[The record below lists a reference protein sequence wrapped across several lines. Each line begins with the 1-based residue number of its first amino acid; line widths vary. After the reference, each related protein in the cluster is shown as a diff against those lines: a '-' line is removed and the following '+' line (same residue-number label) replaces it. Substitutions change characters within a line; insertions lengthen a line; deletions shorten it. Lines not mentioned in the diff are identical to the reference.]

1 MVLPPA
7 FRSGAVSVKILLL
20 HHQGSFHFLPAAWLG
35 PGPQVG
41 GRRFFRPQ
49 HHPSP
54 QPSLPV
60 LGRLAV
66 LFHTFSTE
74 HLCFFTLV
82 TSTPSRLGMGDG
94 AGTILQG
101 HWLHISGSCFFP
113 MLFGDPLCVSSNGGD
128 FQWWPWWPGP
138 LVQRVC
144 SEVCVLQ
151 SRAWGICTLRQN
163 SPCIWPSDFSY

>member
-1 MVLPPA
+1 MCVSKAWSWFCLLPFA
-7 FRSGAVSVKILLL
+7 AGLSQSRFFCCTIRGVSISCPQPGRV
-20 HHQGSFHFLPAAWLG
+20 LG
-35 PGPQVG
+35 PRLG

-60 LGRLAV
+60 LGGLAV
-66 LFHTFSTE
+66 LFHTFSTK

-94 AGTILQG
+94 GGTILQG

-128 FQWWPWWPGP
+128 FQWQPWWPEPRCRWCGVRSVSCSPGP
-138 LVQRVC
+138 GA
-144 SEVCVLQ
+144 S
-151 SRAWGICTLRQN
+151 AH
-163 SPCIWPSDFSY
+163 